1 MNDELPEPDEMPEP
15 TETGGERLVGRVV
28 ADRYRIENVVSSGAN
43 TVIVEAIDV
52 AHDVPVTLKIVRPE
66 RALHAAFR
74 DDFRRQVEIAMSL
87 SHPNIAKVLDWGEV
101 ELYGETTVF
110 WVVEYL
116 GGGSLRDL
124 FDRGRLL
131 EPSQALVVGLEAC
144 RALDAAHSR
153 SIVHTE
159 LTPSKLVFGDDAR
172 LRIVDF
178 AMAGLLG
185 AESWE
190 EPATLATHV
199 ARYASP
205 EQALRLQVDDKTD
218 VYALSLC
225 LIEAITGKVPFA
237 GESTVSTLSARVGKL
252 MPVTAD
258 MGSLAAVLER
268 AGRPEGEDR
277 WTATE
282 FGRALVQAAETLPRP
297 EPIPIMAS
305 SLFGASMLQ
314 RQAERDAETR
324 DAGPVVTVDAPV
336 DAELDSTDT
345 TGDSNDTTGDDH
357 PSDTT
362 TVEAAAPLLLLTD
375 VADRS
380 ADDTTG
386 AATPDSVTAP
396 TELLPTMAA
405 VAAAAATAPP
415 TTQMDVI
422 DPTTP
427 GTIYD
432 DERQRR
438 PWGRYIAIGLLV
450 VAGIVALGI
459 AAFLLLRTKS
469 YEVPDLVGVDEA
481 VALNEVSGND
491 WVIETNRERSD
502 EVPEVD
508 HVVRTSP
515 VAGGMLDEGATFVIY
530 VSDGPE
536 LRTIPELAG
545 MALAGAQAALTDLR
559 LVIVE
564 ATPEFSEDVAAG
576 SIISW
581 QVQEN
586 PSLVAGAQ
594 VLPDTVIEV
603 TVSLGPAPRPAPDLT
618 NLTLDEA
625 TAALGGVQLVVA
637 GGEDEFSDT
646 IEAGRVVTQ
655 DPPPTTPVERGATV
669 TVRISKGLDVVAFP
683 DLAGQPYLQAQE
695 TLAAAGYTVNSLL
708 GTTEGTFVSASINGD
723 EVQPGATFP
732 RGTGVDLIFL

>member
-1 MNDELPEPDEMPEP
+1 MPEP
-15 TETGGERLVGRVV
+15 SRTGGDRLVGRVV
-28 ADRYRIENVVSSGAN
+28 ADRYRVENVVLSGAN
-43 TVIVEAIDV
+43 TIITEAIDV
-52 AHDVPVTLKIVRPE
+52 SRDTPVTLKIVRPE

-87 SHPNIAKVLDWGEV
+87 SHPNIAKCLDWGEV

-153 SIVHTE
+153 GVIHTE

-205 EQALRLQVDDKTD
+205 EQALRLEVDDKTD

-237 GESTVSTLSARVGKL
+237 GESTVSTLSARVGRL

-268 AGRPEGEDR
+268 AGRPEGDDR

-282 FGRALVQAAETLPRP
+282 FAGALVQAAETLPRP

-314 RQAERDAETR
+314 RQAERAAETR
-324 DAGPVVTVDAPV
+324 DAGPPTDDP
-336 DAELDSTDT
+336 TDT
-345 TGDSNDTTGDDH
+345 TGGQHPADT
-357 PSDTT
+357 S
-362 TVEAAAPLLLLTD
+362 TVEAAAPLLPLTD

-380 ADDTTG
+380 AEETIAN
-386 AATPDSVTAP
+386 AAPDGVVLTAP
-396 TELLPTMAA
+396 TELLPASAAA
-405 VAAAAATAPP
+405 VAAAATAPP
-415 TTQMDVI
+415 TTQMGVI

-432 DERQRR
+432 DEQQRR

-450 VAGIVALGI
+450 VVGIVALGI

-515 VAGGMLDEGATFVIY
+515 LAGEMLDEGATFVIY

-545 MALAGAQAALTDLR
+545 MALADARAALTDLR

-564 ATPEFSEDVAAG
+564 ATPEFSEDVPVG
-576 SIISW
+576 SIIRW
-581 QVQEN
+581 QVREN

-594 VLPDTVIEV
+594 VLPDTDIEV
-603 TVSLGPAPRPAPDLT
+603 IVSLGPSPRPAPDLT
-618 NLTLDEA
+618 NLTLEEA
-625 TAALGGVQLVVA
+625 TASLTGVQLVIA
-637 GGEDEFSDT
+637 RGDDEFSDT

-655 DPPPTTPVERGATV
+655 DPPPTTPVERGGTM
-669 TVRISKGLDVVAFP
+669 TVRISEGPDLVAFP
-683 DLAGQPYLQAQE
+683 DLAGQPYPQAQE
-695 TLAAAGYTVNSLL
+695 TLAAAGYAVNSLL
-708 GTTEGTFVSASINGD
+708 GTTEGTFVSARINGA
-723 EVQPGATFP
+723 EVEPGATFP
-732 RGTGVDLIFL
+732 RGTGVDMIFL